1 MAQIKPPTD
10 SDSLEEIAMTAME
23 FGKLLMECGAGS
35 AIVDE
40 YATRV
45 AMALGAEI
53 VDLRIG
59 YASLSITVRVQG
71 HGIARMRRVGHIGVN
86 QRLDQAVRQ
95 LARRIESKE
104 VPADQV
110 AKELAR
116 VVKETPRHPG
126 WFVDLAVGL
135 ACASFGRLLGV
146 DWLAFGAV
154 FVAAMIGQCVRRW
167 LLRRQINVFITAT
180 LVSFTAS
187 VLSGIGARFFHSGT
201 VDTAMTAAVLL
212 LVPGVPSLNAQYDIL
227 NGRPTLGSARAVWVA
242 VILIFLTIGVWLGQ
256 MALGEG
262 R

>member
-1 MAQIKPPTD
+1 MEEHDTRAAPPSIED
-10 SDSLEEIAMTAME
+10 IAMVSME
-23 FGKLLMECGAGS
+23 FGKLLMECGAAS

-40 YATRV
+40 YVSRV
-45 AMALGAEI
+45 ATALGAES

-59 YASLSITVRVQG
+59 YASLAITVRANG
-71 HGIARMRRVGHIGVN
+71 AGMARMRRVGSIGVN

-95 LARRIESKE
+95 CARRVESGE
-104 VPADQV
+104 VTLEGA
-110 AKELAR
+110 AGELGR
-116 VVKETPRHPG
+116 VVRETPRHPG
-126 WFVDLAVGL
+126 WFVDIAVGM

-146 DWLAFGAV
+146 DWLAFGSV
-154 FVAAMIGQCVRRW
+154 FAAAAIGQFIRRM
-167 LLRRQINVFITAT
+167 LIARQVNVFIAAT
-180 LVSFTAS
+180 LVSFVAS
-187 VLSGIGARFFHSGT
+187 VLSGIGSRLAGSAT

-227 NGRPTLGSARAVWVA
+227 TGRPTLGSARAVWVA

>member
-1 MAQIKPPTD
+1 MTQPETQAPPESIED
-10 SDSLEEIAMTAME
+10 IAMVSME
-23 FGKLLMECGAGS
+23 FGKLLMECGAAS

-40 YATRV
+40 YVTRV
-45 AMALGAEI
+45 ATALGAES

-59 YASLSITVRVQG
+59 YASLAITVRVG
-71 HGIARMRRVGHIGVN
+71 GSGMARMRRVGAIGVN

-95 LARRIESKE
+95 CARRVESG
-104 VPADQV
+104 
-110 AKELAR
+110 ELNLATAAGELKR
-116 VVKETPRHPG
+116 VVRETPRHPG
-126 WFVDLAVGL
+126 WFIDIAVGL

-146 DWLAFGAV
+146 DWPAFGFV
-154 FVAAMIGQCVRRW
+154 FAAATIGQFIRRK
-167 LLRRQINVFITAT
+167 LIARQVNVFIAAT
-180 LVSFTAS
+180 LISFVAS
-187 VLSGIGARFFHSGT
+187 VLSGIGSRLAGSAT

>member
-1 MAQIKPPTD
+1 MAQRPTPAGPE
-10 SDSLEEIAMTAME
+10 SLEDIAMTAME
-23 FGKLLMECGAGS
+23 FGKLLMECGAAS

-40 YATRV
+40 YASRV
-45 AMALGAEI
+45 ATALGAET

-59 YASLSITVRVQG
+59 YASLAITVRARGKGV
-71 HGIARMRRVGHIGVN
+71 ARMRRVGQLGVN

-95 LARRIESKE
+95 LARRVEAGE
-104 VPADQV
+104 VAMAAV
-110 AKELAR
+110 RGELAR
-116 VVKETPRHPG
+116 VVRETPRHPG

-154 FVAAMIGQCVRRW
+154 FVAAALGQCFRR
-167 LLRRQINVFITAT
+167 LLIRRQVNVFIAAT
-180 LVSFTAS
+180 LVSFVAS
-187 VLSGIGARFFHSGT
+187 VLSGIGSRLAGSAT

-242 VILIFLTIGVWLGQ
+242 VTLIFLTIGVWLGQ